1 MEQDSIII
9 YLPTVIKTSISR
21 MEGKCLKKKWDIDN
35 HSAET
40 RLSSDSDEIVK
51 NILIH
56 NGSISECSS
65 ADE

>member
-1 MEQDSIII
+1 MFE
-9 YLPTVIKTSISR
+9 
-21 MEGKCLKKKWDIDN
+21 KKWDIDN
-35 HSAET
+35 DSAET

-51 NILIH
+51 NILIKYNHH

>member
-1 MEQDSIII
+1 MFE
-9 YLPTVIKTSISR
+9 
-21 MEGKCLKKKWDIDN
+21 KKWDIDN

-51 NILIH
+51 YILIKYSLH